1 MERLLLS
8 EIIDFIDNRDIYI
21 VSSGVP
27 LDGVVIEGAPV
38 LVRLNSSRRWGDC
51 DIWFNNQSQDPKF
64 QHDSQGSGGERFI
77 IRANGDN
84 KGANM
89 RRNFPTEWAHTYFWP
104 VEDWE
109 TMTEEMQVPRPLTGT
124 IAAYWFH
131 KYTTSKL
138 FLINYDFYETNKR
151 HTVRNI
157 PQPAPVHKP
166 WLDKAYLETLDRIEY
181 SWITP

>member
-8 EIIDFIDNRDIYI
+8 EIIEFIDNRDIYI

-64 QHDSQGSGGERFI
+64 QHDSHGSGNERFI

-89 RRNFPTEWAHTYFWP
+89 
-104 VEDWE
+104 
-109 TMTEEMQVPRPLTGT
+109 
-124 IAAYWFH
+124 
-131 KYTTSKL
+131 
-138 FLINYDFYETNKR
+138 
-151 HTVRNI
+151 
-157 PQPAPVHKP
+157 
-166 WLDKAYLETLDRIEY
+166 
-181 SWITP
+181 

>member
-1 MERLLLS
+1 
-8 EIIDFIDNRDIYI
+8 
-21 VSSGVP
+21 
-27 LDGVVIEGAPV
+27 
-38 LVRLNSSRRWGDC
+38 
-51 DIWFNNQSQDPKF
+51 
-64 QHDSQGSGGERFI
+64 
-77 IRANGDN
+77 
-84 KGANM
+84 
-89 RRNFPTEWAHTYFWP
+89 
-104 VEDWE
+104 
-109 TMTEEMQVPRPLTGT
+109 MQVPRPLTGT